1 MPGGVEKKESSVEKA
16 KKYYMVE
23 YDTKFRHKILRDY
36 EGNPIVFD
44 SEEEAEVLADGLIF
58 PTGRFIRIVETAGP
72 APENGDLTF
81 YGLSSAP
88 AGPTPARAEGSL
100 TRRVAVSKH
109 KAKGGR
115 G

>member
-1 MPGGVEKKESSVEKA
+1 MEKA

-23 YDTKFRHKILRDY
+23 YDTKFRHKILRDF

-58 PTGRFIRIVETAGP
+58 PTGRFIRIVGTAGP
-72 APENGDLTF
+72 APEDDDLTF

-88 AGPTPARAEGSL
+88 AGPTPARAAGSL
-100 TRRVAVSKH
+100 AGRMAAPKP